1 MRRTKNKK
9 TVAINPNILKHA
21 GAYARMHGFSTERYI
36 ELAILA
42 YNPTL
47 ELEAFKI
54 GATTATLLLHE
65 NYTDSKLKTL
75 E

>member
-21 GAYARMHGFSTERYI
+21 GAYARMHGFSTEKYI

-42 YNPTL
+42 YDPTL
-47 ELEAFKI
+47 EIEAYKI
-54 GATTATLLLHE
+54 GSTTSTLLLHE
-65 NYTDSKLKTL
+65 SYIDSKLKIF
-75 E
+75 